1 MRDRAGTGER
11 AAMAGEATRA
21 ATVPAAL
28 TGIKKIIQIKDDFIE
43 TDEMF
48 LYHFSLQYLGR

>member
-1 MRDRAGTGER
+1 MRARAGTGER

-28 TGIKKIIQIKDDFIE
+28 TGIYFKRSYKSK
-43 TDEMF
+43 TT
-48 LYHFSLQYLGR
+48 L